1 VKEVCIRP
9 TSVHFSHITFLKAL
23 DYSNNVQDTIS
34 HLGHI
39 FSATRGIIFL
49 GTPHRGSGMTT
60 LAKLVA
66 SVAQVA
72 LQDVNHYLIQDL
84 ERESPTLDKIRD
96 SFSRILDKR
105 VLKVWS
111 FEEEL
116 AVIGGE
122 KVYIICLCDLSHSNG
137 YLSGG
142 VW

>member
-1 VKEVCIRP
+1 MYVIKFNIP
-9 TSVHFSHITFLKAL
+9 STPLNISSSKAL
-23 DYSNNVQDTIS
+23 DQSIDVRDTIP

-39 FSATRGIIFL
+39 FSATRGIIFV

-66 SVAQVA
+66 SVVQVA
-72 LQDVNHYLIQDL
+72 LQDVNHGVIRDL
-84 ERESPTLDKIRD
+84 ERESETLDRIRD

-116 AVIGGE
+116 AITGGR
-122 KVYIICLCDLSHSNG
+122 KVDVTCFSCDVSLS
-137 YLSGG
+137 
-142 VW
+142 

>member
-1 VKEVCIRP
+1 
-9 TSVHFSHITFLKAL
+9 
-23 DYSNNVQDTIS
+23 
-34 HLGHI
+34 
-39 FSATRGIIFL
+39 
-49 GTPHRGSGMTT
+49 MTT

>member
-1 VKEVCIRP
+1 MLSNLDLS
-9 TSVHFSHITFLKAL
+9 TSLMYQFGKAL
-23 DYSNNVQDTIS
+23 DQSNNVRDTKP

-49 GTPHRGSGMTT
+49 GTPHRGSSMTT

-66 SVAQVA
+66 SVARVA
-72 LQDVNHYLIQDL
+72 LQDVNHSLIRDL
-84 ERESPTLDKIRD
+84 ERDSQTLDRIRD
-96 SFSRILDKR
+96 GFSRILDKR

-116 AVIGGE
+116 AVTGGG
-122 KVYIICLCDLSHSNG
+122 KVICYMHVGLFILNG
-137 YLSGG
+137 YPTGG